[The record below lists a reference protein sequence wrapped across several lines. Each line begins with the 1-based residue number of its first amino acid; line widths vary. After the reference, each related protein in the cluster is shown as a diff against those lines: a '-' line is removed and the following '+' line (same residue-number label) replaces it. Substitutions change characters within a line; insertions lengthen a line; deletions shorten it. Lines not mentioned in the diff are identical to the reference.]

1 MVIRF
6 SCSFISRNFNLLDL
20 SLCWG
25 QSHSCSVQICIHL
38 YLELSGFLV
47 KSRTVLMS
55 ESVPT
60 RNEIPYLSVVA
71 LELVIR
77 TSGTEPIL
85 YKN

>member
-1 MVIRF
+1 
-6 SCSFISRNFNLLDL
+6 
-20 SLCWG
+20 
-25 QSHSCSVQICIHL
+25 
-38 YLELSGFLV
+38 
-47 KSRTVLMS
+47 MS

-60 RNEIPYLSVVA
+60 QNEIPYLSVVA

>member
-1 MVIRF
+1 
-6 SCSFISRNFNLLDL
+6 
-20 SLCWG
+20 
-25 QSHSCSVQICIHL
+25 
-38 YLELSGFLV
+38 
-47 KSRTVLMS
+47 MS

-60 RNEIPYLSVVA
+60 RNEMSVVA